1 MHCLHNTESHQETIK
16 GFETKHYTSKIL
28 KKGQLVV
35 MKVTSV
41 CLGSGVLL
49 HVEQREKESRL
60 RYSKMDSWG
69 FFKMVVLILDFVF

>member
-1 MHCLHNTESHQETIK
+1 
-16 GFETKHYTSKIL
+16 
-28 KKGQLVV
+28 

-41 CLGSGVLL
+41 CLGSGALL

-69 FFKMVVLILDFVF
+69 FKKNGCFNFRFSF